1 MDFADSPEH
10 TAFRAELRRWL
21 DENSPLQICAGRAG
35 SHCRAS
41 LPGQPS
47 PLAAEMRDATW
58 HRERVARLMSK

>member
-21 DENSPLQICAGRAG
+21 DENSPLQICVERG
-35 SHCRAS
+35 SHSRVVTRATIAM
-41 LPGQPS
+41 
-47 PLAAEMRDATW
+47 AAEMRDAIW